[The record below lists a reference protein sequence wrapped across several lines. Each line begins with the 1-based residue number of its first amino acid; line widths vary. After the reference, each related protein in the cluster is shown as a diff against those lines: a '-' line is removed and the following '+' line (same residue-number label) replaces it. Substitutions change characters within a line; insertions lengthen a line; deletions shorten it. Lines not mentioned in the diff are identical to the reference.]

1 MVNSSI
7 IEYRLNIS
15 KIPKDGAVI
24 DVFYN
29 NNETVS
35 PLSKMIP
42 VNRYDF
48 VSIKED
54 TVYLDIQKMMT
65 RMQATDLLW
74 DTFKVFKIYIYLP
87 DALLNSKQGL
97 LEFVMSSCTQ
107 AFLSNVYKTQNKIIV
122 THSGKENNRVKNCIS
137 MIEKVQVARLFS
149 MLPANIATPEKIA
162 KRIQTIFDRVSR
174 VKTRLLTE
182 QYLKEHHFN
191 LIVSVNK
198 GSKNKSCMLVIERK
212 TNSKQPTVCIVGKG
226 ITFDSGGLAI
236 KPLRY
241 MKDMKYDKIGAISG
255 AMALLHLM
263 ELKSTKHLNLIGV
276 FPFAENLIS
285 SNAIRPGDVIKS
297 HLGKTVEVSNPDAE
311 GRLILADALSYTHKY
326 EPNLVIDIAT
336 LTGHAESI
344 SCWHKG
350 YYYAIPETLK
360 RLTETTTNNIG
371 ERMIPMPTW
380 GEYREVLQSSVA
392 DLIND
397 SDICD
402 DSTSAALFLK
412 EFVPKDSQWLHIDLA
427 HEQDDNMPNG
437 AGIRSII
444 EIVDETYGKKK

>member
-1 MVNSSI
+1 MVNQF
-7 IEYRLNIS
+7 IEYRLDIS

-24 DVFYN
+24 DIFYN
-29 NNETVS
+29 QDETVS
-35 PLSKMIP
+35 PISSLVP

-48 VSIKED
+48 VSIKDD
-54 TVYLDIQKMMT
+54 TMYLDIQKMMT

-74 DTFKVFKIYIYLP
+74 DSFNVFKIYIYLP
-87 DALLNSKQGL
+87 DSVLHSKSGL
-97 LEFVMSSCTQ
+97 LEFVMSSCVQ
-107 AFLSNVYKTQNKIIV
+107 AFLSNVYKTQNTIII
-122 THSGKENNRVKNCIS
+122 THSGKVNERVKNCIS
-137 MIEKVQVARLFS
+137 MIEKVQLARLFS

-162 KRIQTIFDRVSR
+162 KRIQTIFDKVPKVS
-174 VKTRLLTE
+174 TRLLTE
-182 QYLKEHHFN
+182 TYLKSHHFN
-191 LIVSVNK
+191 LLLSVNQ
-198 GSKNKSCMLVIERK
+198 GSKNKACMLVVERK
-212 TNSKQPTVCIVGKG
+212 TNSKQPTVCIIGKG

-241 MKDMKYDKIGAISG
+241 MKDMKYDKIGAVSG

-263 ELKSTKHLNLIGV
+263 ELKSIRHLNLIGI

-285 SNAIRPGDVIKS
+285 SKAMRPGDVIKS
-297 HLGKTVEVSNPDAE
+297 HLGKTVEISNPDAE
-311 GRLILADALSYTHKY
+311 GRLILADAFSYAHKY
-326 EPNLVIDIAT
+326 KPDLLIDIAT

-350 YYYAIPETLK
+350 YYFAVPDSLK
-360 RLTETTTNNIG
+360 HKTETITNDIG

-380 GEYREVLQSSVA
+380 DEYREVLRSPVA

-397 SDICD
+397 SDVCD

-412 EFVPKDSQWLHIDLA
+412 EFIPKDSDWLHIDLA
-427 HEQDDNMPNG
+427 HEQDDHIPNG

-444 EIVDETYGKKK
+444 EIVDQTYRKKN

>member
-1 MVNSSI
+1 MVSSI
-7 IEYRLNIS
+7 IEYRLGIS
-15 KIPKDGAVI
+15 KIPKDGAVLDI
-24 DVFYN
+24 FYN
-29 NNETVS
+29 KNETVS
-35 PLSKMIP
+35 PISSLVP

-48 VSIKED
+48 VSVTDE

-74 DTFKVFKIYIYLP
+74 DTFNVFKIYIYLP
-87 DALLNSKQGL
+87 DALLTSKQGL
-97 LEFVMSSCTQ
+97 LEFVMSSFTQ
-107 AFLSNVYKTQNKIIV
+107 AFLSNVYKTQNKIII
-122 THSGKENNRVKNCIS
+122 THSGKENSRVKNCIS
-137 MIEKVQVARLFS
+137 MTEKVQVARLFS
-149 MLPANIATPEKIA
+149 MLPANVATPEKIA
-162 KRIQTIFDRVSR
+162 KRIQAIFNKVPRVT
-174 VKTRLLTE
+174 TRLLTE
-182 QYLKEHHFN
+182 SYLKQHHFN
-191 LIVSVNK
+191 LILSVNQ
-198 GSKNKSCMLVIERK
+198 GSKNKCCMLVIERK
-212 TNSKQPTVCIVGKG
+212 TSSKQPTICVVGKG

-263 ELKSTKHLNLIGV
+263 ELKSTKHLNLVGI

-285 SNAIRPGDVIKS
+285 SGSIRPGDVIKS

-311 GRLILADALSYTHKY
+311 GRLILADALSYAHKY

-360 RLTETTTNNIG
+360 RLTETATNDIG

-380 GEYREVLQSSVA
+380 GEYREVLQSKVA

-397 SDICD
+397 SDVCD

-427 HEQDDNMPNG
+427 HEQNDNIPNG
-437 AGIRSII
+437 AGVRSII
-444 EIVDETYGKKK
+444 EIVEQTYGKKK